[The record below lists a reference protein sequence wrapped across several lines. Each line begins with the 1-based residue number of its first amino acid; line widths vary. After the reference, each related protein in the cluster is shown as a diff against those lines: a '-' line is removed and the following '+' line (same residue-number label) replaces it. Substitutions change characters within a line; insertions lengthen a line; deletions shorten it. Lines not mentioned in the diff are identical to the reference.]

1 MKLISQIE
9 IDHFRSLR
17 NESISTLG
25 DFTAFAGPN
34 NSGKSNILRA
44 LNAFFNDQTDASIAV
59 DFPQDYYRHDLKS
72 KKAKRFSIA
81 VKFELPQSFKFRK
94 GLEEIET
101 FLGRSFK
108 IRKQWVRNIPD
119 PYYYL
124 NHSNQPLV
132 HEQREQVK
140 QFLALISFRYIPNR
154 VLPLDIIRNEHRAL
168 RDVLVRRLAKQA
180 KTQQAIFE
188 AIGET
193 SQTLIKSLQSAIHE
207 ACPDVDSIRLAT
219 PLSWQDLIFAFGYKL
234 TMNDSELDDTVQGS
248 GIQSVLMLETLS
260 LIDRDYF
267 QKFGWRQ
274 AAIWAVEEPESSL
287 HTSLEAKVSAYL
299 AKIASD
305 PKNRLQVFCTTHSDL
320 MLQNAQQNYFVTMSK
335 GKSELELCDRK
346 TALEKAARL
355 GISRWTHPILRYPLN
370 PVILV
375 EGKSDHA
382 FLEQALKLLAPQ
394 KDLRVTYLDLL
405 QGGDVKGG
413 VDELAKVYKIKRQ
426 CDKGSCH

>member
-1 MKLISQIE
+1 M
-9 IDHFRSLR
+9 
-17 NESISTLG
+17 
-25 DFTAFAGPN
+25 
-34 NSGKSNILRA
+34 
-44 LNAFFNDQTDASIAV
+44 
-59 DFPQDYYRHDLKS
+59 
-72 KKAKRFSIA
+72 
-81 VKFELPQSFKFRK
+81 
-94 GLEEIET
+94 
-101 FLGRSFK
+101 GRSFR
-108 IRKQWVRNIPD
+108 IRKQWVRNIPE

-140 QFLALISFRYIPNR
+140 QFLSLISFRYIPNR

-193 SQTLIKSLQSAIHE
+193 SQSLIKSLQSAIHE

-320 MLQNAQQNYFVTMSK
+320 ILQSAQQNLF
-335 GKSELELCDRK
+335 CDDVQRAVRIR
-346 TALEKAARL
+346 AL
-355 GISRWTHPILRYPLN
+355 
-370 PVILV
+370 
-375 EGKSDHA
+375 
-382 FLEQALKLLAPQ
+382 
-394 KDLRVTYLDLL
+394 
-405 QGGDVKGG
+405 
-413 VDELAKVYKIKRQ
+413 
-426 CDKGSCH
+426 